1 VHDLFNKLA
10 ASITLR
16 LGSPVALVLAIGVIG
31 VWAITGPI
39 FHFSD
44 TWQLAINTGTTIVT
58 FLMVF
63 VIQTSQNRDS
73 KAIHIKLDE
82 LIRAIEGARD
92 EFITTEEATEETVKR
107 RAQELNRLAEEEMR
121 AGRAGDSSADDGSP
135 KRRSRIP
142 AKAAGHRSD
151 S

>member
-1 VHDLFNKLA
+1 L
-10 ASITLR
+10 
-16 LGSPVALVLAIGVIG
+16 LAIGVIV
-31 VWAITGPI
+31 VWAITGPL

-107 RAQELNRLAEEEMR
+107 RAQELNRLAEQEVR
-121 AGRAGDSSADDGSP
+121 AGRKTAG
-135 KRRSRIP
+135 RRKSR
-142 AKAAGHRSD
+142 
-151 S
+151 